1 MPEPL
6 LYERDGDVAVLT
18 LNRPEALNALS
29 SALLRELVRQLDACD
44 ADPSI
49 GAIVL
54 TGQGERAFTAG
65 MDLKEAAQGTDAI
78 AGADAD
84 PAAALDRCR
93 TTVIVAVNG
102 LCITGGMEIILAT
115 DMVLASEN
123 ARFADTHVRVG
134 LLPGWGISQRLAR
147 QVGPQRAK
155 ELSLTGNPI
164 DAQRAFDIGLVNR
177 VVPAG
182 ELMRA
187 ALQLAHDVARSDQR
201 VVQAYK
207 SLIDDGYAVSM
218 AEGFEL
224 ERTRGAEHL
233 ASLGSSAISAG
244 HESAQARNRA
254 QLRQPSATD

>member
-6 LYERDGDVAVLT
+6 LYDRDGDVAVLT

-65 MDLKEAAQGTDAI
+65 MDLKEAAEGTDAI

-84 PAAALDRCR
+84 PVAALDRCR
-93 TTVIVAVNG
+93 TPVIVAVNG

-177 VVPAG
+177 VVPAR

-187 ALQLAHDVARSDQR
+187 ALELAHDVARSDKRAAAETQR
-201 VVQAYK
+201 TTRHGR
-207 SLIDDGYAVSM
+207 S
-218 AEGFEL
+218 FEV
-224 ERTRGAEHL
+224 GQHPAP
-233 ASLGSSAISAG
+233 
-244 HESAQARNRA
+244 QRA
-254 QLRQPSATD
+254 PG

>member
-6 LYERDGDVAVLT
+6 LCDRDGDIAVLT

-29 SALLRELVRQLDACD
+29 SALLRELVRQLDASD

-65 MDLKEAAQGTDAI
+65 MDLKEAAEGTSALA
-78 AGADAD
+78 AGDAD
-84 PAAALDRCR
+84 PVAALDRCQ
-93 TTVIVAVNG
+93 TPVIVAVNG
-102 LCITGGMEIILAT
+102 LCITGGMEIMMAADI
-115 DMVLASEN
+115 VLASEN

-147 QVGPQRAK
+147 QIGPQRAK

-164 DAQRAFDIGLVNR
+164 DARHAFDIGLVNR

-187 ALQLAHDVARSDQR
+187 ALQLAHDVARSDSR
-201 VVQAYK
+201 VVRAYK

-218 AEGFEL
+218 AQGFEL
-224 ERTRGAEHL
+224 ERTRGAQYL
-233 ASLGSSAISAG
+233 ASLGASDIGAG
-244 HESAQARNRA
+244 RESAQARNRE
-254 QLRQPSATD
+254 QLREPSATD

>member
-6 LYERDGDVAVLT
+6 LYERDGDVAILT

-29 SALLRELVRQLDACD
+29 SALLRELVRRLDECD

-65 MDLKEAAQGTDAI
+65 MDLKEAAQSTEAI
-78 AGADAD
+78 SGADAD
-84 PAAALDRCR
+84 PSAALDRCR
-93 TTVIVAVNG
+93 TPVIVAVNG

-182 ELMRA
+182 ELLPI

-201 VVQAYK
+201 AVQTYK

-218 AEGFEL
+218 AQGLEL
-224 ERTRGAEHL
+224 ERTRGAEYL
-233 ASLGSSAISAG
+233 ASLDASAISAG
-244 HESAQARNRA
+244 HENAQARNRE
-254 QLRQPSATD
+254 QLQEPATTQ

>member
-29 SALLRELVRQLDACD
+29 SALLRELVRQFDACD

-65 MDLKEAAQGTDAI
+65 MDLKEAAEGTDALS
-78 AGADAD
+78 GADAD

-93 TTVIVAVNG
+93 TPVIAAVNG

-147 QVGPQRAK
+147 QVGPHRAK

-177 VVPAG
+177 VVPAR

-187 ALQLAHDVARSDQR
+187 ALELAHDVARSDHG

-207 SLIDDGYAVSM
+207 SLIDDGYAASM
-218 AEGFEL
+218 AQGIEL
-224 ERTRGAEHL
+224 ERTRSAEYL
-233 ASLGSSAISAG
+233 ASLDAPAISAG
-244 HESAQARNRA
+244 RENAQARNRA
-254 QLRQPSATD
+254 QLHQA